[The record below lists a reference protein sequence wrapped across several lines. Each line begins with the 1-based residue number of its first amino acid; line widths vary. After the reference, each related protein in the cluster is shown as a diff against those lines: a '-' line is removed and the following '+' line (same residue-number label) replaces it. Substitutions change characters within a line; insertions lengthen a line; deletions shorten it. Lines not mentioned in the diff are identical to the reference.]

1 MKHFLSL
8 ITTALI
14 FIAPPIGA
22 QQTCVNDKSGK
33 KGAQNQDINK
43 SLAASQDPLKKAFQK
58 HQWGLKHDM
67 EYLAACDAGG
77 IQATALKTLDKD
89 IKKITATQ
97 SRVKQIKV
105 ECIEA
110 SLQREVGNVG
120 YSCSG
125 GTSKRFENAGAS
137 SPCLNRETV
146 DYLHFALN
154 QALQCMSDGRSP
166 IDPRFIL
173 KKINNETAFNFY
185 IAYSG
190 GVGIGQ
196 LTSIPVKEI
205 AGWKEDGELVEGNGS
220 HILEDLR
227 KSQNPACAPF
237 KEVVK
242 NDFLQPPPRPGA
254 QKNYC
259 TWVNP
264 GTGIARSLI
273 YSLGYYVHVRD
284 NIVKP
289 ALQSRSPKLAQNPD
303 VVNYMTLVAYG
314 PDGPSEAK
322 SLIRRLRLSNAS
334 PPGETINRIIR
345 SNAYVKQTESKM
357 TELLQ
362 ELNPEKAPTPADKK
376 GDTCLK

>member
-1 MKHFLSL
+1 MTVLTLS
-8 ITTALI
+8 
-14 FIAPPIGA
+14 PYSVWA
-22 QQTCVNDKSGK
+22 QNTCVNDKSGK

-43 SLAASQDPLKKAFQK
+43 SLASSQDPLKKAFQK

-67 EYLAACDAGG
+67 GYFTACEPDGKQAASL
-77 IQATALKTLDKD
+77 QTLDKD
-89 IKKITATQ
+89 VKKIIATQ
-97 SRVKQIKV
+97 ARVKQIKV

-120 YSCSG
+120 YACSG
-125 GTSKRFENAGAS
+125 NTSKRFDNAGAS

-185 IAYSG
+185 VAYNG

-205 AGWKEDGELVEGNGS
+205 AGWKEDGEMIEGNGS
-220 HILEDLR
+220 HILEELR
-227 KSQNPACAPF
+227 KSQNPSCAPF
-237 KEVVK
+237 KEIVK
-242 NDFLQPPPRPGA
+242 NDLLQPPPRPGA
-254 QKNYC
+254 PKNYC

-264 GTGIARSLI
+264 GTGIARSLV

-284 NIVKP
+284 NIIKP
-289 ALQSRSPKLAQNPD
+289 ALKSRAPKLAQNTD

-314 PDGPSEAK
+314 PEAPRK
-322 SLIRRLRLSNAS
+322 
-334 PPGETINRIIR
+334 P
-345 SNAYVKQTESKM
+345 
-357 TELLQ
+357 
-362 ELNPEKAPTPADKK
+362 NP
-376 GDTCLK
+376 